1 MKDAPDPIAS
11 YEDALARTDP
21 ARIGS
26 VAKGSPEEK
35 AAVDRFIELFGNLT
49 AETVRAKARSV
60 YAPDAYFNDTLK
72 TLIGAE
78 AIEAHLVRSA
88 EAAEQIT
95 VDVVDVA
102 ESDGDYYLR
111 WVMDVRFKSL
121 KKGQVVRSIGVSHIR
136 FNQAGQVV
144 LHQDYWD
151 AASGL
156 FEHIPV
162 VGRVLSSIKKR
173 L

>member
-1 MKDAPDPIAS
+1 MKDAHDPIAS
-11 YEDALARTDP
+11 YEDALTRTDP
-21 ARIGS
+21 ARIGT

-49 AETVRAKARSV
+49 AETVRAKAKSV

-78 AIEAHLVRSA
+78 TIEAHLVRSA

-102 ESDGDYYLR
+102 EASGNYYLR

-162 VGRVLSSIKKR
+162 LGWVLSSIKNR

>member
-1 MKDAPDPIAS
+1 MKETPDPVTS
-11 YEDALARTDP
+11 YQDALARTDP
-21 ARIGS
+21 EKIGT
-26 VAKGSPEEK
+26 VATGSPEER
-35 AAVDRFIELFGNLT
+35 AALGRFVELFGNLT
-49 AETVRAKARSV
+49 AETVRARAKSV

-88 EAAEQIT
+88 EAAEEVT

-102 ESDGDYYLR
+102 QSGANYYLR

-121 KKGQVVRSIGVSHIR
+121 KKGEVVRSIGVSHIR
-136 FNQAGQVV
+136 FNREGQVV

-151 AASGL
+151 ATTGL

-162 VGRVLSSIKKR
+162 VGRVLRTVKNR

>member
-1 MKDAPDPIAS
+1 MNDVPDPITS
-11 YEDALARTDP
+11 YQDALARTDP
-21 ARIGS
+21 AIVGT
-26 VAKGSPEEK
+26 VPKGSTEEK
-35 AAVDRFIELFGNLT
+35 AAVDRFVELFGNLT
-49 AETVRAKARSV
+49 AETVRAKAKSV

-72 TLIGAE
+72 TLSGAE

-88 EAAEQIT
+88 EAAEEVT

-102 ESDGDYYLR
+102 QSGGDYYLR

-121 KKGQVVRSIGVSHIR
+121 KKGEVVRSIGVSHIR
-136 FNQAGQVV
+136 FNREGQVV

-151 AASGL
+151 ATSGL

-162 VGRVLSSIKKR
+162 VGRVLRSIKKR